1 MKPSETAQN
10 DPIKFVQE
18 FEPNND
24 INIAHDVPTNPMQ
37 DSEGATP
44 TAPVLPNA
52 GTSSLGRQHKMSRAI
67 AESVSQWTLFG
78 NKNMYYM
85 AAPGISDGQTEAD
98 LFHDS
103 HQEFQECMK
112 NIMYYHQAIKQPDA

>member
-1 MKPSETAQN
+1 M
-10 DPIKFVQE
+10 QE

-24 INIAHDVPTNPMQ
+24 INIPHDVPTNTMQ

-44 TAPVLPNA
+44 TAPTLPDA
-52 GTSSLGRQHKMSRAI
+52 GTSSHGRQHKMSSAMAKSI
-67 AESVSQWTLFG
+67 SQQNFYC
-78 NKNMYYM
+78 NRNMYYM
-85 AAPGISDGQTEAD
+85 ATQGISDGQTEAD

-112 NIMYYHQAIKQPDA
+112 NIMYYHQAFKQPDV